1 LALRQNLHY
10 RERVPTNWGRGK
22 AALLIGAD
30 GGALGGIADAVRG
43 VGFRTVAAFDGVKLA
58 KLLDEEHV
66 AVVYLDAEI
75 TSKAMATLRE
85 LRVTHPELPVIFVR
99 ASPSPTE
106 VADAVR
112 AGVFDFLPVGAPT
125 TTLLARLHDAVTQA
139 HDSANVLVASS
150 ESAIPGPGGMLGAS
164 APMKRLFSMIERVA
178 RFKTSVLVLGESGAG
193 KELVARAIHQ
203 AGPRKD
209 QPFVP
214 VNCATLGK
222 ELLENEL
229 FGHERGAFT
238 GAHTQKKGLL
248 ELADGGTIF
257 LDEIGEMDS
266 STQAKLLRVL
276 ERSELRR
283 VGGTTKLKI
292 NVNVV
297 AATNQDLRTAIASGR
312 FREDLFYRLRVVT
325 IVVPPLREHRED
337 IPALVASFIADFNQR
352 NGGKIRGVT
361 PEAMRRLMQHSW
373 PGNVRELKNVIDSG
387 AMLADADL
395 LEEGL
400 LEEAVGG
407 PSVQS
412 PRAAPTPWKRVGPRG
427 PDAPRAG
434 TDRIDIELPARLA
447 DVEREVILRTVE
459 RVQNRRRAARE
470 LGIGL
475 RTLYAKLRA
484 YGHDPDDER

>member
-1 LALRQNLHY
+1 M
-10 RERVPTNWGRGK
+10 PSNWGRGK
-22 AALLIGAD
+22 TALLIGAD
-30 GGALGGIADAVRG
+30 GGALGGIADAIKG
-43 VGFRTVAAFDGVKLA
+43 VGFRVVAGSDGVKLA
-58 KLLDEEHV
+58 QLLDEEHV
-66 AVVYLDAEI
+66 AVVYVDAET
-75 TSKAMATLRE
+75 TSKALAMLKEMRA
-85 LRVTHPELPVIFVR
+85 THPELPAIFVR

-106 VADAVR
+106 VTDAVR
-112 AGVFDFLPVGAPT
+112 AGAFDFLPAGAPT
-125 TTLLARLHDAVTQA
+125 TTLLARLHDAVTHSHEPSEPSPPTVNVKGA
-139 HDSANVLVASS
+139 LAITGAGGASA
-150 ESAIPGPGGMLGAS
+150 PGPGGLIGAS
-164 APMKRLFSMIERVA
+164 PPMKRLFSTIERVA
-178 RFKTSVLVLGESGAG
+178 RFKTSVLLLGESGAG
-193 KELVARAIHQ
+193 KELVARAIHE
-203 AGPRKD
+203 AGPRND

-238 GAHTQKKGLL
+238 GAHAQKKGLL
-248 ELADGGTIF
+248 ELANSGTIF

-283 VGGTTKLKI
+283 VGGTVKVKI
-292 NVNVV
+292 DVNVV
-297 AATNQDLRTAIASGR
+297 AATNQDLRTAMASGR

-325 IVVPPLREHRED
+325 IVVPPLRDHRED
-337 IPALVASFIADFNQR
+337 IPALVESFIADFNKR

-400 LEEAVGG
+400 LEEAVGDATTR
-407 PSVQS
+407 SSAQS
-412 PRAAPTPWKRVGPRG
+412 TPWKR
-427 PDAPRAG
+427 AG
-434 TDRIDIELPARLA
+434 ARRLQPARTGSDKLELDFPARLA

-459 RVQNRRRAARE
+459 RVPNRRRAARE

-484 YGHDPDDER
+484 YGHDVGDDG

>member
-1 LALRQNLHY
+1 M
-10 RERVPTNWGRGK
+10 PTNWGRGK
-22 AALLIGAD
+22 TALLIGAD
-30 GGALGGIADAVRG
+30 GGALGGIADAIKG
-43 VGFRTVAAFDGVKLA
+43 VGFRTVAASDGVRLA
-58 KLLDEEHV
+58 QLLDEEHV
-66 AVVYLDAEI
+66 AVVYVDAE
-75 TSKAMATLRE
+75 TNSKALAMLRE
-85 LRVTHPELPVIFVR
+85 LRASHPELPAIFVR
-99 ASPSPTE
+99 ASPSSTE
-106 VADAVR
+106 VTDAVR
-112 AGVFDFLPVGAPT
+112 AGAFDFLPAGAPT
-125 TTLLARLHDAVTQA
+125 TTLLARLHDAISQGQEQSPPSHTA
-139 HDSANVLVASS
+139 DAREAAPK
-150 ESAIPGPGGMLGAS
+150 EGAGGRAAPGPGGLIGAS
-164 APMKRLFSMIERVA
+164 PPMKRLFSTIERVA
-178 RFKTSVLVLGESGAG
+178 RFKTSVLLLGESGAG

-238 GAHTQKKGLL
+238 GAHAQKKGLL
-248 ELADGGTIF
+248 ELANGGTVF

-266 STQAKLLRVL
+266 GTQAKLLRVV

-283 VGGTTKLKI
+283 VGGTVKLKI
-292 NVNVV
+292 DVNVV

-325 IVVPPLREHRED
+325 IVVPPLRDHRED
-337 IPALVASFIADFNQR
+337 IPALVEAFIADFNKR

-387 AMLADADL
+387 AMLADGDL

-400 LEEAVGG
+400 LEEAVGDANA
-407 PSVQS
+407 
-412 PRAAPTPWKRVGPRG
+412 RASLHSTPWKRASARRLDPS
-427 PDAPRAG
+427 RAG
-434 TDRIDIELPARLA
+434 ADKLEIDLPARLA

-459 RVQNRRRAARE
+459 RVPNRRRAARE

-484 YGHDPDDER
+484 YGHDLGEEA